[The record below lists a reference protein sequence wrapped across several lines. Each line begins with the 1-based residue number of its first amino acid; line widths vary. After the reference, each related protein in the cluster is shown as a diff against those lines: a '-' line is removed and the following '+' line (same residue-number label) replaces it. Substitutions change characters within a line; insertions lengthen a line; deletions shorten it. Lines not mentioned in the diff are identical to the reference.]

1 MGAACGDPGG
11 GENPMMKFN
20 LLQFMKLPYVL
31 FIQDFC
37 TWEVVSNKVQT
48 KMKKT
53 DLMSE
58 AMGITLFFLVFAL
71 ADNSVR

>member
-11 GENPMMKFN
+11 GESPMMKFN

-58 AMGITLFFLVFAL
+58 AMGITLFFWF
-71 ADNSVR
+71 SH

>member
-11 GENPMMKFN
+11 GENPMMKCN

-53 DLMSE
+53 GLMSE
-58 AMGITLFFLVFAL
+58 AMGITLFFWF
-71 ADNSVR
+71 SH